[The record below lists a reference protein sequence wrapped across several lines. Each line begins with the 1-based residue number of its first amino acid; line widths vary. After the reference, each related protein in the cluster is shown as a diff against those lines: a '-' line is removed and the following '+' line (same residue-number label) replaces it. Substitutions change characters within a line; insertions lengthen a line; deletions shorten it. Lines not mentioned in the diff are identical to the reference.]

1 LNGFQGKEGM
11 SKTKVFIVDDD
22 VTASRLLAVGLERTG
37 AFEVRVENVAT
48 RALSSARQFR
58 PDVVFMDVCMPGE
71 DGTDV
76 AFHFQND
83 AMLGATPLIF
93 LTSLVSGQEG
103 SSEGIE
109 RGGREFLPKPASLA
123 KIVACIQ
130 RRVPHTE
137 SAGTPSTAI

>member
-1 LNGFQGKEGM
+1 M

-37 AFEVRVENVAT
+37 TFEVRVENVAT

-58 PDVVFMDVCMPGE
+58 PDMVFMDVCMPGE

-83 AMLGATPLIF
+83 AILGATPLIF

-103 SSEGIE
+103 NSQIE
-109 RGGREFLPKPASLA
+109 RGGREFLAKPASLA
-123 KIVACIQ
+123 RIVACIQ
-130 RRVPHTE
+130 RHVPQHTE
-137 SAGTPSTAI
+137 SAGTASTAI